1 MRLGYRRRL
10 LQLLVQTGHYL
21 SDLRQAWIDTALRLP
36 VENHIPIQKNLKP
49 PVING
54 GERDTYISLELGPDL
69 SGDPRRR
76 WEVAS
81 AYAVP
86 NLHI

>member
-10 LQLLVQTGHYL
+10 LQLLFQTGHYL
-21 SDLRQAWIDTALRLP
+21 SDLCQAWIDTALSLP
-36 VENHIPIQKNLKP
+36 VENHIPIQKDLKP

-54 GERDTYISLELGPDL
+54 GETDAYVCLELRPDL

-86 NLHI
+86 NLHT

>member
-10 LQLLVQTGHYL
+10 LHLFLQTGHYL
-21 SDLRQAWIDTALRLP
+21 SDLRQAWIGATLSLP
-36 VENHIPIQKNLKP
+36 VENHIPIQKDLKP

-54 GERDTYISLELGPDL
+54 GESDTCISLELGPDL

>member
-10 LQLLVQTGHYL
+10 LQLLFQTGDYL
-21 SDLRQAWIDTALRLP
+21 SDLRQAWISAALSLP
-36 VENHIPIQKNLKP
+36 VESHLPIQKDLKP

-54 GERDTYISLELGPDL
+54 GESDTYIRLELGPDL
-69 SGDPRRR
+69 GGDPRRR

>member
-10 LQLLVQTGHYL
+10 LHLFLQTGHYL
-21 SDLRQAWIDTALRLP
+21 SDLRQAWIDTALSLP
-36 VENHIPIQKNLKP
+36 VEKHLPIQKDLKP

-54 GERDTYISLELGPDL
+54 GERDTYINLELGPDL